1 MISREEVIK
10 MLKEVYN
17 NDISAFNINKMSTD
31 ELKDLVIK
39 GCMPTSKIPVYDFSK
54 IQIPEDTEC
63 TETHKGPT
71 PSGGAYSTAYF
82 YDEDGCPCKREE
94 ASFMNIVE
102 YSAKG
107 VRINEHY
114 GVKGSASQK
123 TQKIDE
129 KKY

>member
-1 MISREEVIK
+1 MLTREEVIE

-17 NDISAFNINKMSTD
+17 NDISDFNIDKLSID
-31 ELKDLVIK
+31 ELKDLVIE
-39 GCMPTSKIPVYDFSK
+39 GCKPKSRIPVYDYRK
-54 IQIPEDTEC
+54 IQIPEDTEF

-82 YDEDGCPCKREE
+82 YDGDGCPCKREE

-102 YSAKG
+102 YSAEG

-114 GVKGSASQK
+114 GMMGSASRK
-123 TQKIDE
+123 DS
-129 KKY
+129 

>member
-1 MISREEVIK
+1 MASREEVIE

-17 NDISAFNINKMSTD
+17 NDISDFNIDKLSID
-31 ELKDLVIK
+31 ELKDLVIE
-39 GCMPTSKIPVYDFSK
+39 GCKPKSRIPVYDYRK
-54 IQIPEDTEC
+54 IQIPEDTEF

-102 YSAKG
+102 YSVDG
-107 VRINEHY
+107 TRINEHY
-114 GVKGSASQK
+114 GMAGKAYRKDS
-123 TQKIDE
+123 
-129 KKY
+129 

>member
-1 MISREEVIK
+1 MVTREEVIE

-17 NDISAFNINKMSTD
+17 NDISTFNIDELSTD
-31 ELKDLVIK
+31 ELKDLVIT
-39 GCMPTSKIPVYDFSK
+39 GCMPKIKIPVYDYST
-54 IQIPEDTEC
+54 IQIPKDTEF

-82 YDEDGCPCKREE
+82 YDEDGYPCKREE

-102 YSAKG
+102 YSAEG

-114 GVKGSASQK
+114 GMKGKASNHK
-123 TQKIDE
+123 
-129 KKY
+129 

>member
-1 MISREEVIK
+1 MVSREEVIV

-17 NDISAFNINKMSTD
+17 NDISAFNIDEMSTD

-39 GCMPTSKIPVYDFSK
+39 GCMPTSKIPVYDYSK
-54 IQIPEDTEC
+54 IQIPKDTEF

-82 YDEDGCPCKREE
+82 YNEDGCPCKREK

-102 YSAKG
+102 YSAEG

-114 GVKGSASQK
+114 GMTGKASQK
-123 TQKIDE
+123 DKKVE
-129 KKY
+129 KK

>member
-1 MISREEVIK
+1 MASREEIID

-17 NDISAFNINKMSTD
+17 NDISSFNIDNLSTD
-31 ELKDLVIK
+31 ELKDLVIE
-39 GCMPTSKIPVYDFSK
+39 GCMHKMQIPVYDYSI
-54 IQIPEDTEC
+54 IQIPKDTEF

-71 PSGGAYSTAYF
+71 PCGGAYSTAYF

-102 YSAKG
+102 YSAEG

-114 GVKGSASQK
+114 GMTGKVSNH
-123 TQKIDE
+123 
-129 KKY
+129 

>member
-1 MISREEVIK
+1 MLTREEVIA

-17 NDISAFNINKMSTD
+17 NDISSFNIDNLSTE
-31 ELKDLVIK
+31 ELKDLVIEGSMHK
-39 GCMPTSKIPVYDFSK
+39 RLMPVYDYSK
-54 IQIPEDTEC
+54 IQVPKDTEF

-82 YDEDGCPCKREE
+82 YDGDGCPCKREE

-102 YSAKG
+102 YSAEG

-114 GVKGSASQK
+114 GMMGSASRK
-123 TQKIDE
+123 DS
-129 KKY
+129 

>member
-1 MISREEVIK
+1 MLTREEVIE

-17 NDISAFNINKMSTD
+17 NDISDFNIDKLSID
-31 ELKDLVIK
+31 ELKDLVIE
-39 GCMPTSKIPVYDFSK
+39 GCKPKSRIPVYDYRK
-54 IQIPEDTEC
+54 IQIPEDTEF

-102 YSAKG
+102 YSVDG
-107 VRINEHY
+107 TRINEHY
-114 GVKGSASQK
+114 GMAGKVYRKDS
-123 TQKIDE
+123 
-129 KKY
+129 